1 MNALFDIARLL
12 LLMADKKRDRPSWI
26 RYSGIGIEFAA
37 AVAVFTLV
45 GYWIG
50 RHYGSAQLGLLIGA
64 ALGLI
69 GGMYNLIRESL
80 AAFRPTEPPDQE
92 GDEAPPRQQ

>member
-1 MNALFDIARLL
+1 MNTLFGIARLL
-12 LLMADKKRDRPSWI
+12 LLMAGQKRDRPSWI

-45 GYWIG
+45 GYYIG
-50 RHYGSAQLGLLIGA
+50 RHYGAAQLGLLIGA

-92 GDEAPPRQQ
+92 RDEAPPRQP